1 MNNLD
6 NYFSDRD
13 SNFLK
18 VGSNLVKR
26 IIDDEGK
33 IIDNLDKNYIK
44 IWKSKVDPNDALI
57 PNFNNFVNV
66 PEKYININNL
76 NKLQGKLIILEWGDR
91 FLFNVITDCSM
102 LNCVKILN
110 NKDKYIYPNEWNIND
125 GLIGTIYDINYDKDV
140 YLLHYDSPYITVDKL
155 LNEQEYIAGER
166 KWKFKWKIWI
176 PNECFN
182 ELFRNKRCIEQ
193 NNDNIKKQ
201 KFEL

>member
-1 MNNLD
+1 M
-6 NYFSDRD
+6 
-13 SNFLK
+13 
-18 VGSNLVKR
+18 
-26 IIDDEGK
+26 
-33 IIDNLDKNYIK
+33 
-44 IWKSKVDPNDALI
+44 
-57 PNFNNFVNV
+57 
-66 PEKYININNL
+66 
-76 NKLQGKLIILEWGDR
+76 
-91 FLFNVITDCSM
+91 
-102 LNCVKILN
+102 
-110 NKDKYIYPNEWNIND
+110 
-125 GLIGTIYDINYDKDV
+125 IGTIYDINYDKDV